1 MKLNQNHAMEK
12 SIVDMEKIYGVSMEK
27 DVWRILS
34 GMIYLLIAIF
44 QKMENDKFKHIFQ
57 IQKNQKDSIN
67 FYTS

>member
-1 MKLNQNHAMEK
+1 MEK

-27 DVWRILS
+27 DVWRILP

-44 QKMENDKFKHIFQ
+44 QKMENDRFKHIFQ